1 MKKDAS
7 SRKFVKNMKNHSDS
21 RTSEIVLTAQ
31 LEVSDALS
39 QDTLEHIEDL
49 QEDLIYV
56 SQSIE
61 QARVRFAK
69 VLAENRKLK
78 AFLFQTMK
86 NCWCAEGNRCTQCH
100 NILNVLSNFE
110 I

>member
-1 MKKDAS
+1 
-7 SRKFVKNMKNHSDS
+7 MKNNSTS

-61 QARVRFAK
+61 QAHLRFAK

-78 AFLFQTMK
+78 SFLLQVIK
-86 NCWCAEGNRCTQCH
+86 DCWCAEGNRCTQCH
-100 NILNVLSNFE
+100 KILNVLSNFD